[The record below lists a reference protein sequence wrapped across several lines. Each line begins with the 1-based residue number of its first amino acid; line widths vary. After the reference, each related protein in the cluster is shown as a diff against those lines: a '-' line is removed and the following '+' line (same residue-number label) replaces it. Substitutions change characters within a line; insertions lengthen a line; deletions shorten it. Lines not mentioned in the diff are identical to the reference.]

1 LKGRAYSV
9 CKDRNMEDNELLLSC
24 LEGDLENFKILM
36 DKFRG
41 KSLALAW
48 NILGNREDA
57 EDACQEAFV
66 QVYLNLEKFD
76 FTKNFKDWFFTIL
89 SNRCLDQLRK
99 RTRFIK
105 FFKAQ
110 KVEFKERMYQTSSN
124 PEHSPLISSKL
135 IQKLNPKERISVC
148 LWANEGYTSDEIA
161 SVLRCAPSTARVH
174 LFKARRKIKTLL
186 EEGNVAL

>member
-1 LKGRAYSV
+1 V
-9 CKDRNMEDNELLLSC
+9 CKDRNMEDNQLLMSC
-24 LEGDLENFKILM
+24 LKGELEDFRKLM
-36 DKFRG
+36 DKYRG

-89 SNRCLDQLRK
+89 SNRCLDLLRK

-105 FFKAQ
+105 FFKTQ
-110 KVEFKERMYQTSSN
+110 KVEFKKRMSQTSSN
-124 PEHSPLISSKL
+124 PEYSPLVSSKL
-135 IQKLNPKERISVC
+135 LQRLNPKERISVC

-161 SVLRCAPSTARVH
+161 SLLRCSPSTARVH
-174 LFKARRKIKTLL
+174 LFKARRKIKSLL
-186 EEGNVAL
+186 EEGNASL

>member
-1 LKGRAYSV
+1 M
-9 CKDRNMEDNELLLSC
+9 CKDRNMEDNELLVSC
-24 LEGDLENFKILM
+24 LNGELEDFRKLM
-36 DKFRG
+36 DKYRG

-57 EDACQEAFV
+57 EDACQEAFI

-76 FTKNFKDWFFTIL
+76 FTRNFKDWFFTIL

-99 RTRFIK
+99 RSRFAK
-105 FFKAQ
+105 FFKLQ
-110 KVEFKERMYQTSSN
+110 KAEFKEKMTQASSN
-124 PEHSPLISSKL
+124 PDRSPLISSKL

-161 SVLRCAPSTARVH
+161 SVLRCSPSTARVH
-174 LFKARRKIKTLL
+174 LFKARRKLKVLL
-186 EEGNVAL
+186 EEENVAL

>member
-1 LKGRAYSV
+1 MY
-9 CKDRNMEDNELLLSC
+9 KDRNMEDNQLLMSC
-24 LEGDLENFKILM
+24 LNGEQEDFRKLM
-36 DKFRG
+36 DKYRG

-105 FFKAQ
+105 FYKTQ
-110 KVEFKERMYQTSSN
+110 KVAFKERMSPTSSN
-124 PEHSPLISSKL
+124 PDSSPRISSKL
-135 IQKLNPKERISVC
+135 LQKLNPKERISVC
-148 LWANEGYTSDEIA
+148 LWANEGYTGDEIA
-161 SVLRCAPSTARVH
+161 SVLRCSPSTARVH
-174 LFKARRKIKTLL
+174 LFKARKKIKTLL
-186 EEGNVAL
+186 EEENVSL

>member
-1 LKGRAYSV
+1 
-9 CKDRNMEDNELLLSC
+9 MEDNQLLLSC
-24 LEGDLENFKILM
+24 LKGEVEDFRKLM
-36 DKFRG
+36 DKYRG
-41 KSLALAW
+41 KSLAMAW

-99 RTRFIK
+99 RTRFMK
-105 FFKAQ
+105 FFKSQ
-110 KVEFKERMYQTSSN
+110 KVEYKERMSQAGLN
-124 PEHSPLISSKL
+124 PEPPPLISSKL
-135 IQKLNPKERISVC
+135 IQALNPKERISVC

-161 SVLRCAPSTARVH
+161 SVLRCSASTARVH
-174 LFKARRKIKTLL
+174 LFKARRKIRTLL
-186 EEGNVAL
+186 EEGNVSL

>member
-1 LKGRAYSV
+1 
-9 CKDRNMEDNELLLSC
+9 MEDNQLLMSC
-24 LEGDLENFKILM
+24 LRGELEDFRKLM
-36 DKFRG
+36 DKYRG

-76 FTKNFKDWFFTIL
+76 FTKNFKDWFFAIL

-99 RTRFIK
+99 RTRFMK
-105 FFKAQ
+105 FFKKQ
-110 KVEFKERMYQTSSN
+110 KIEYKERMRQTSAN
-124 PEHSPLISSKL
+124 PDPSPLISSKL
-135 IQKLNPKERISVC
+135 VQKLNPKERISVC

-161 SVLRCAPSTARVH
+161 SVLRCSPSTARVH

-186 EEGNVAL
+186 EEGNVSL

>member
-1 LKGRAYSV
+1 M
-9 CKDRNMEDNELLLSC
+9 CKDRNMEDNQLLMSC
-24 LEGDLENFKILM
+24 LKGELEDFRKLM
-36 DKFRG
+36 DKYRG

-105 FFKAQ
+105 FYKTQ
-110 KVEFKERMYQTSSN
+110 KVEFKERMSPTSSN
-124 PEHSPLISSKL
+124 PDLSPLISSKL
-135 IQKLNPKERISVC
+135 LQKLNPKERISVC

-161 SVLRCAPSTARVH
+161 SVLRCSPSTARVH
-174 LFKARRKIKTLL
+174 LFKARRKIKSLL
-186 EEGNVAL
+186 EEGNVSL

>member
-1 LKGRAYSV
+1 MS
-9 CKDRNMEDNELLLSC
+9 KDRSMEDNQLLMSC
-24 LEGDLENFKILM
+24 LEGEPENFRKLM
-36 DKFRG
+36 EKYRG

-76 FTKNFKDWFFTIL
+76 CTKNFKDWFFTIL

-99 RTRFIK
+99 RTRFLK
-105 FFKAQ
+105 FFKTQ
-110 KVEFKERMYQTSSN
+110 KAELEERMNQKNVN
-124 PEHSPLISSKL
+124 PEPSPLIHSKL
-135 IQKLNPKERISVC
+135 IQKLNPRERISIC

-161 SVLRCAPSTARVH
+161 CVLRCSPSTARVH
-174 LFKARRKIKTLL
+174 LFKARKKLKTLL
-186 EEGNVAL
+186 EKENVSL